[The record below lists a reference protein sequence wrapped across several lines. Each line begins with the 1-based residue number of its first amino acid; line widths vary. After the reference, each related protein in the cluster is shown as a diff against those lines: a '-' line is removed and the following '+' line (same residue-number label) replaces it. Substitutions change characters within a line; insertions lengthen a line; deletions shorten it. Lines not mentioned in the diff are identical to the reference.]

1 LIRKLLFRLSPLFAL
16 PLAACEGCLDL
27 DDYRVVPDAGTFA
40 GGASGA
46 GGAGGTSSNVCNPT
60 DEGRIYV
67 VARSS
72 EETSSASGPCAA
84 PSGIGVDV
92 FALSPRDGDCEA
104 RARIAL
110 SGSTRFEQRMQ
121 VRQSVGN
128 ALAVAGTFTGG
139 ALEFPQACGSSSSV
153 RLAAPPLGE
162 TSLYAARL
170 RLEGSNFC
178 TEWAR
183 RAWAENRAEQLH
195 VYAFEL
201 ADDGSVLVG
210 GALGGPPTRFEGI
223 EPARVVTGGAFLAQ
237 WSSSGL
243 LRSVNALTAAQR
255 PVDAVFAIAASGASF
270 SAAGYAQLE
279 DPACHACSG
288 VSHVTNGAGFCPE
301 VPDAGRD
308 AGDAAADA
316 ASDADFDASSD
327 ALEADAANDVES
339 AVDAAS
345 DTGSDGPVERA
356 PDTLNGFVFTPSAV
370 GSCAR
375 FESFG
380 SDVAGEE
387 LQALLGISRLG
398 TNCGAYVA
406 GLAGKNSWRL
416 DGSDPKTAL
425 AAGRDPNVDAFIAHF
440 AGGRV
445 FGCGDGEPHFSV
457 RLSSARP
464 VMAGP
469 LVGRRCGAGVG
480 VAATALVSGQ
490 QASLALERCSTA
502 DGCDQAAMVASLG
515 GVQAGELVVMN
526 LNAAGE
532 LDWHGT
538 IGPVTIP
545 SFNLF
550 SVEAGPPPLDLG
562 SDARDDLYLLVD
574 VDAAPET
581 HNLDLTNCAELS
593 AADAASGRWIVKL
606 TAAGIAD
613 RARCRW
619 ARRLD

>member
-1 LIRKLLFRLSPLFAL
+1 LIKKLLFRVSPLFAL

-27 DDYRVVPDAGTFA
+27 DDYRVVPDAGSPSA
-40 GGASGA
+40 GGA

-67 VARSS
+67 VFRSA
-72 EETSSASGPCAA
+72 EATSSASGPCAA
-84 PSGIGVDV
+84 PSGIGVDI

-128 ALAVAGTFTGG
+128 AIAVAGTFTGG

-210 GALGGPPTRFEGI
+210 GALGGAQTGFEGI
-223 EPARVVTGGAFLAQ
+223 APMRYVTGGAFLAQ

-288 VSHVTNGAGFCPE
+288 VSHVTNGAGLCPA

-316 ASDADFDASSD
+316 ALDGDFDASSDASSD
-327 ALEADAANDVES
+327 ALEADVANDVES
-339 AVDAAS
+339 AGDA
-345 DTGSDGPVERA
+345 GSDAPIVPA
-356 PDTLNGFVFTPSAV
+356 VPDTLNGFVFTPSAV
-370 GSCAR
+370 GGCAR

-380 SDVAGEE
+380 SDLAGEE
-387 LQALLGISRLG
+387 LQALLGISKLG
-398 TNCGAYVA
+398 TNCGAYVS

-469 LVGRRCGAGVG
+469 LVGRRCGSGVG

-490 QASLALERCSTA
+490 QAALALERCSTA

-515 GVQAGELVVMN
+515 GVPSGELVVMN

-581 HNLDLTNCAELS
+581 HNLDLTSCAELS
-593 AADAASGRWIVKL
+593 ATDAASGRWIVKL